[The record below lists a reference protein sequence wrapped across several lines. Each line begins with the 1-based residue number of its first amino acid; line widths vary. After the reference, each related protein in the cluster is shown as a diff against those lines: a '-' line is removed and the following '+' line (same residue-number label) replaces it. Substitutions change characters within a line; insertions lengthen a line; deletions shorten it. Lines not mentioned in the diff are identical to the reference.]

1 MNSVSVND
9 WFSDSDSSVD
19 NMYEYILVI
28 GEYLVLVMFLFVM
41 VVGLIIGW
49 CWIYCN
55 IMVFLI

>member
-28 GEYLVLVMFLFVM
+28 GEYLVLVMFLFVI
-41 VVGLIIGW
+41 VVELIIF
-49 CWIYCN
+49 
-55 IMVFLI
+55 V

>member
-9 WFSDSDSSVD
+9 WFLDSDSSVD

-41 VVGLIIGW
+41 VVGLIIF
-49 CWIYCN
+49 
-55 IMVFLI
+55 V